1 MDAHQQQIK
10 DTMALVAELRTIA
23 TAEGRLPGSVARRRD
38 AIISRLKVQGEVDL
52 AVEASGL
59 SRVRVLNIARVTEP
73 AALLAASGSTIATAD
88 GTVIAETR
96 KVDATKPR
104 AKKGSGL
111 PAFDAAVGDLF
122 TGPKSKRA
130 PKAKAAPAD
139 SAPRRRGFDPA
150 PPGGHVPPRA
160 RKIRSTGSVIE
171 FGHMTDMGVV
181 EAGAGEWVS
190 RCLTHEV
197 ASTFKTRGEARY
209 QDGTMYCIECAAL
222 AN

>member
-10 DTMALVAELRTIA
+10 DTMALVAELRTIVA
-23 TAEGRLPGSVARRRD
+23 SHEGRLPAAVTRRRD

-96 KVDATKPR
+96 KVDATKPK
-104 AKKGSGL
+104 A
-111 PAFDAAVGDLF
+111 
-122 TGPKSKRA
+122 KRA

-171 FGHMTDMGVV
+171 FGHASDMGHKVQ
-181 EAGAGEWVS
+181 GDGQWVS

-197 ASTFKTRGEARY
+197 ASTFTTRSEARY
-209 QDGTMYCIECAAL
+209 QDGTMCW
-222 AN
+222 